1 MKMKKRLLQLV
12 LAAAASL
19 ALGLPAWGQT
29 AAVRGVVKDEQGK
42 PIEGA
47 VIVLSSTEMGHTYN
61 LKTDKKGEYYSI
73 GIVAGTYKA
82 VLKKGDK
89 ELWVHDG
96 FPVSLTQE
104 VNVLDF
110 DLAKLWAAARKS
122 GTAPVVSEEQ
132 KKQMEAARKES
143 LTVKGLNEKLSAA
156 KAAEDANDWNQ
167 AVAIM
172 TEATTM
178 DPTRHELWANLCLA
192 QLGAK
197 QYEQAV
203 TSCQKGVTLAQ
214 AQPKSDPVRM
224 AQYHNN
230 LGQAYAKSGKLQ
242 EAMKEYT
249 SAAQSDPAGAAKYYF
264 NLGAILTNESAR
276 QQDQEA
282 RFRLID
288 EATAAFDKATVADPA
303 YAEAYYQK
311 AVNLLGKATLDK
323 DNKMVAPPGTAEA
336 FNKYLELEPTGRHA
350 EEVKGM
356 LAYIGAA
363 VQTTYGKPKT
373 TKPKS
378 K

>member
-1 MKMKKRLLQLV
+1 MRRNKKLLHVV
-12 LAAAASL
+12 LAATVLL
-19 ALGLPAWGQT
+19 ALGLSAWGQT
-29 AAVRGVVKDEQGK
+29 TAQIRGVVKDEQGK

-47 VIVLSSTEMGHTYN
+47 VILLLGTDTGRTYTM
-61 LKTDKKGEYYSI
+61 KTDKKGEYFSI
-73 GIVAGTYKA
+73 GIAPGTYKFT
-82 VLKKGDK
+82 LKKGDV
-89 ELWVHDG
+89 ELWVAEGIPILLAKDI
-96 FPVSLTQE
+96 
-104 VNVLDF
+104 NVVDF
-110 DLAKLWAAARKS
+110 DLAKLWAAARAS
-122 GTAPVVSEEQ
+122 GATQMSEEQ
-132 KKQMEAARKES
+132 KKQQEAAQKEAT
-143 LTVKGLNEKLSAA
+143 TVKDLNEKLKAA
-156 KAAEDANDWNQ
+156 QAAEDANDWNQ

-172 TEATTM
+172 NEATTM

-203 TSCQKGVTLAQ
+203 PSCQKGITLAQ
-214 AQPKSDPVRM
+214 AQPKPDPVRM

-230 LGQAYAKSGKLQ
+230 LGQAYVKSGKLQ
-242 EAMKEYT
+242 EAMNEYT

-276 QQDQEA
+276 QTDQEA
-282 RFRLID
+282 RFRMID
-288 EATAAFDKATVADPA
+288 QATAAFDKAVAADPT

-311 AVNLLGKATLDK
+311 AVNMLGKATLDK
-323 DNKMVAPPGTAEA
+323 SNKMVAPEGTAEA

-356 LAYIGAA
+356 LAYIGAE

>member
-1 MKMKKRLLQLV
+1 MRRNKKLLHV
-12 LAAAASL
+12 ALAVTVSL
-19 ALGLPAWGQT
+19 ALSLSAWGQT
-29 AAVRGVVKDEQGK
+29 TAQIRGVVKDEQGK

-47 VIVLSSTEMGHTYN
+47 VVVLFGTDNGRTYTT
-61 LKTDKKGEYYSI
+61 KTDKKGEYYSI
-73 GIVAGTYKA
+73 GIAPGTYRYT
-82 VLKKGDK
+82 LKKGDA
-89 ELWVHDG
+89 ELWVAEGIPILLAKD
-96 FPVSLTQE
+96 
-104 VNVLDF
+104 VNVVDF

-122 GTAPVVSEEQ
+122 GAVQMTEEQ
-132 KKQMEAARKES
+132 KKQIEAAQKETA
-143 LTVKGLNEKLSAA
+143 TVKGLNEKLTLA

-172 TEATTM
+172 NEATTM

-197 QYEQAV
+197 QYEPAV
-203 TSCQKGVTLAQ
+203 TSCQKGITLAQ
-214 AQPKSDPVRM
+214 AQPKSDPVRI

-242 EAMKEYT
+242 EAMNEYT

-276 QQDQEA
+276 QTDQEA

-288 EATAAFDKATVADPA
+288 QATAAFDKAIAADPA

-311 AVNLLGKATLDK
+311 AVNMLGKATLDK
-323 DNKMVAPPGTAEA
+323 ENKMVAPAGTAEA

-356 LAYIGAA
+356 LAYIGAP

-373 TKPKS
+373 KPKS

>member
-1 MKMKKRLLQLV
+1 MRRNKKLLHVV
-12 LAAAASL
+12 LAATVLLS
-19 ALGLPAWGQT
+19 LGLPAWGQT
-29 AAVRGVVKDEQGK
+29 TAQIRGVVKDEQGK

-47 VIVLSSTEMGHTYN
+47 VILLLGTDTGRTYTM
-61 LKTDKKGEYYSI
+61 KTDKKGEYFSI
-73 GIVAGTYKA
+73 GIAPGTYKFT
-82 VLKKGDK
+82 LKKGDV
-89 ELWVHDG
+89 ELWVAEGIPILLAKDI
-96 FPVSLTQE
+96 
-104 VNVLDF
+104 NVVDF
-110 DLAKLWAAARKS
+110 DLAKLWAAARAS
-122 GTAPVVSEEQ
+122 GATQMSEEQ
-132 KKQMEAARKES
+132 KKQQEAAQKEAT
-143 LTVKGLNEKLSAA
+143 TVKDLNEKLKAA
-156 KAAEDANDWNQ
+156 QAAEDANDWNQ

-172 TEATTM
+172 NEATTM

-203 TSCQKGVTLAQ
+203 PSCQKGITLAQ
-214 AQPKSDPVRM
+214 AQPKPDPVRM

-230 LGQAYAKSGKLQ
+230 LGQAYVKSGKLQ
-242 EAMKEYT
+242 EAMNEYT

-276 QQDQEA
+276 QTDQEA
-282 RFRLID
+282 RFRMID
-288 EATAAFDKATVADPA
+288 QATAAFDKAVAADPT

-311 AVNLLGKATLDK
+311 AVNMLGKATLDK
-323 DNKMVAPPGTAEA
+323 SNKMVAPEGTAEA

-356 LAYIGAA
+356 LAYIGAE

>member
-1 MKMKKRLLQLV
+1 MRRNKKLLHVV
-12 LAAAASL
+12 LAATVLL
-19 ALGLPAWGQT
+19 ALGLSAWGQT
-29 AAVRGVVKDEQGK
+29 TAQIRGVVKDEQGK
-42 PIEGA
+42 PIAGA
-47 VIVLSSTEMGHTYN
+47 VILLLGTDTGRTYTM
-61 LKTDKKGEYYSI
+61 KTDKKGEYFSI
-73 GIVAGTYKA
+73 GIAPGTYKFT
-82 VLKKGDK
+82 LKKGDV
-89 ELWVHDG
+89 ELWVAEGIPILLAKDI
-96 FPVSLTQE
+96 
-104 VNVLDF
+104 NVVDF
-110 DLAKLWAAARKS
+110 DLAKLWAAARAS
-122 GTAPVVSEEQ
+122 GATQMSEEQ
-132 KKQMEAARKES
+132 KKQQEAAQKEAT
-143 LTVKGLNEKLSAA
+143 TVKDLNEKLKAA
-156 KAAEDANDWNQ
+156 QAAEDANDWNQ

-172 TEATTM
+172 NEATTM

-203 TSCQKGVTLAQ
+203 PSCQKGITLAQ
-214 AQPKSDPVRM
+214 AQPKPDPVRM

-230 LGQAYAKSGKLQ
+230 LGQAYVKSGKLQ
-242 EAMKEYT
+242 EAMNEYT

-276 QQDQEA
+276 QTDQEA
-282 RFRLID
+282 RFRMID
-288 EATAAFDKATVADPA
+288 QATAAFDKAVAADPT

-311 AVNLLGKATLDK
+311 AVNMLGKATLDK
-323 DNKMVAPPGTAEA
+323 SNKMVAPEGTAEA

-356 LAYIGAA
+356 LAYIGAE

>member
-1 MKMKKRLLQLV
+1 MRRNKKLLHVV
-12 LAAAASL
+12 LAATVLLS
-19 ALGLPAWGQT
+19 LGLSAWGQT
-29 AAVRGVVKDEQGK
+29 TAQIRGVVKDEQGK
-42 PIEGA
+42 PIAGA
-47 VIVLSSTEMGHTYN
+47 VILLLGTDTGRTYTM
-61 LKTDKKGEYYSI
+61 KTDKKGEYFSI
-73 GIVAGTYKA
+73 GIAPGTYKFT
-82 VLKKGDK
+82 LKKGDV
-89 ELWVHDG
+89 ELWVAEGIPILLAKDI
-96 FPVSLTQE
+96 
-104 VNVLDF
+104 NVVDF
-110 DLAKLWAAARKS
+110 DLAKLWAAARAS
-122 GTAPVVSEEQ
+122 GATQMSEEQ
-132 KKQMEAARKES
+132 KKQQEAAQKEAT
-143 LTVKGLNEKLSAA
+143 TVKDLNEKLKAA
-156 KAAEDANDWNQ
+156 QAAEDANDWNQ

-172 TEATTM
+172 NEATTM

-203 TSCQKGVTLAQ
+203 PSCQKGITLAQ
-214 AQPKSDPVRM
+214 AQPKPDPVRM

-230 LGQAYAKSGKLQ
+230 LGQAYVKSGKLQ
-242 EAMKEYT
+242 EAMNEYT

-276 QQDQEA
+276 QTDQEA
-282 RFRLID
+282 RFRMID
-288 EATAAFDKATVADPA
+288 QATAAFDKAVAADPT

-311 AVNLLGKATLDK
+311 AVNMLGKATLDK
-323 DNKMVAPPGTAEA
+323 SNKMVAPEGTAEA

-356 LAYIGAA
+356 LAYIGAE